1 MIKNALCKKFI
12 LNQAIEILNKF
23 NQISL
28 EMIFRILISEEI
40 VKKLMNI
47 INGIRNFLG
56 MMKFKGQTK
65 KYLEMKNLEKIKS
78 K

>member
-1 MIKNALCKKFI
+1 LIKNALCKKFI

>member
-1 MIKNALCKKFI
+1 
-12 LNQAIEILNKF
+12 
-23 NQISL
+23 
-28 EMIFRILISEEI
+28 MIFRILISEEI

>member
-1 MIKNALCKKFI
+1 
-12 LNQAIEILNKF
+12 
-23 NQISL
+23 
-28 EMIFRILISEEI
+28 MIFRILISEEI

-47 INGIRNFLG
+47 INGTKNFLG

-65 KYLEMKNLEKIKS
+65 KYSEMKNLEKIKS

>member
-47 INGIRNFLG
+47 INGTKNFLG

-65 KYLEMKNLEKIKS
+65 KYLEMKNLEKIKL